1 MYKTVIERL
10 QYCKIYNRWIPKM
23 LANTP
28 QKNTVNGCSIN
39 LLVIVLHTR
48 WSVSQPHHNQWRN
61 LNLVRECGKQ
71 TTVHIVGWIL
81 DHKNQIN
88 FLLSSWQLCFGTE
101 KVLCLLT
108 SCLKKP
114 QSHMMLKYGIAFW
127 YLELPYFMTM
137 HGHTLLTT
145 AASSLQ
151 KFKYKGLQHVPG
163 TAITLV
169 VLVSVPEHSFS
180 ITAFKE

>member
-1 MYKTVIERL
+1 
-10 QYCKIYNRWIPKM
+10 M
-23 LANTP
+23 LANT
-28 QKNTVNGCSIN
+28 KKKKKTTVNGCSIN
-39 LLVIVLHTR
+39 LLVMVLHTR
-48 WSVSQPHHNQWRN
+48 WSVSRPHHNQWRN

-71 TTVHIVGWIL
+71 TTVLIVGWIL

-88 FLLSSWQLCFGTE
+88 FLLSSWQLCLGLKRCF
-101 KVLCLLT
+101 VCWLLA
-108 SCLKKP
+108 SKKP
-114 QSHMMLKYGIAFW
+114 QSHMMLKYGKNKINKNQGNNLKANNIAFW